1 MAGLHWLMQHAMS
14 KQQLRQLAAL
24 ATQLENELHALY
36 RKADLS
42 NMQSEMLAIDA
53 LSVAL
58 ASIKNRL
65 YFSRD
70 GFLRQT

>member
-1 MAGLHWLMQHAMS
+1 MS
-14 KQQLRQLAAL
+14 KQQLRQLAAW
-24 ATQLENELHALY
+24 AARLEAELHAIY
-36 RKADLS
+36 RKADIS
-42 NMQSEMLAIDA
+42 DMQSEMLAIDA
-53 LSVAL
+53 LSAAL